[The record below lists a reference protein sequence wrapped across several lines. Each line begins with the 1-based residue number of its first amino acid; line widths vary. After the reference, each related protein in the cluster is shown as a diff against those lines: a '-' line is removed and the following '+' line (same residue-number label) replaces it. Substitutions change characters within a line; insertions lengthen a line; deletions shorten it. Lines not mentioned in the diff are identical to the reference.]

1 MLIFRERLM
10 TVNLI
15 TLARDIEN
23 EMVEL
28 SAGIQLRE
36 VEDGELRQYVDTKVF
51 GSVLDS
57 LRAITERKK
66 AVADETRY
74 SILYLLYE
82 TKVLGRKTI
91 SALIGQD
98 EEGLEYHLRL
108 LRNANLIARVN
119 TPDGVDRRRTY
130 YRITPLGQDEIESDI
145 RAVHS
150 QFIANR
156 LSSSQSS
163 FSELYQL
170 AEDVN
175 GSLSSESGN
184 PEELKSIQNRL
195 KSRSQSLIGEEVEVV
210 EP

>member
-1 MLIFRERLM
+1 M

-15 TLARDIEN
+15 TLARDLEN

-28 SAGIQLRE
+28 SAGVQLSE

-51 GSVLDS
+51 GPVLDS

-82 TKVLGRKTI
+82 TSVLGRKAI

-130 YRITPLGQDEIESDI
+130 YRITPLGQDEIESDL
-145 RAVHS
+145 RAVRS

-156 LSSSQSS
+156 LNGSQRS
-163 FSELYQL
+163 FSDLYQL
-170 AEDVN
+170 VEDVN
-175 GSLSSESGN
+175 GPLNSQSGN
-184 PEELKSIQNRL
+184 PEELKSIQDRL
-195 KSRSQSLIGEEVEVV
+195 KSRSQSLVGEEVEVI